1 MKFKRGIS
9 LALALAI
16 ISGMGGPL
24 DIRAAA
30 ADTGSSDALAALGID
45 SSKAPDGF
53 NANDPSNP
61 YGRNTIKVTPVY
73 ELYTVGLTSDVLPSD
88 KIDLDKRESAEQ
100 CDTSISKSNQ
110 KDNTLQSTLYG
121 NDDNTSTKAE
131 QFLSG
136 SKADSKTISKGKT
149 TSTGTYAQFPTGSKG
164 NDGYATKG
172 YLTGMTNATT
182 ELNDEYRLRY
192 GRRSRRPFHLGA
204 VTPSPRRRSWF
215 TPVT

>member
-1 MKFKRGIS
+1 MKFKRGIR
-9 LALALAI
+9 LALALALI
-16 ISGMGGPL
+16 AGIGGPL

-88 KIDLDKRESAEQ
+88 KIDLDKRESAEK
-100 CDTSISKSNQ
+100 CDTSVSQSNQ

-121 NDDNTSTKAE
+121 NDDNTSTKAQ
-131 QFLSG
+131 QFLTAKTN
-136 SKADSKTISKGKT
+136 SKEISKGTT
-149 TSTGTYAQFPTGSKG
+149 TSTGTYAQLS
-164 NDGYATKG
+164 
-172 YLTGMTNATT
+172 LI
-182 ELNDEYRLRY
+182 
-192 GRRSRRPFHLGA
+192 HI
-204 VTPSPRRRSWF
+204 
-215 TPVT
+215 

>member
-9 LALALAI
+9 LALALALI
-16 ISGMGGPL
+16 AGIGGPL

-88 KIDLDKRESAEQ
+88 K
-100 CDTSISKSNQ
+100 TSV
-110 KDNTLQSTLYG
+110 
-121 NDDNTSTKAE
+121 KA
-131 QFLSG
+131 QR
-136 SKADSKTISKGKT
+136 
-149 TSTGTYAQFPTGSKG
+149 
-164 NDGYATKG
+164 
-172 YLTGMTNATT
+172 NAIQA
-182 ELNDEYRLRY
+182 
-192 GRRSRRPFHLGA
+192 F
-204 VTPSPRRRSWF
+204 PSPTRRT
-215 TPVT
+215 TPFKARCTAMMITHLPRLSSF